1 MAMQLK
7 MTVINGLMY
16 ILQFQ
21 HKYYNLLWDNFM
33 YKVISANSKYLN
45 RDLLD
50 GFINFRKVTLK
61 MKLKNDAEVQ
71 KEELLFVYDLKDDN
85 MIREFAGGIN

>member
-1 MAMQLK
+1 
-7 MTVINGLMY
+7 
-16 ILQFQ
+16 
-21 HKYYNLLWDNFM
+21 M